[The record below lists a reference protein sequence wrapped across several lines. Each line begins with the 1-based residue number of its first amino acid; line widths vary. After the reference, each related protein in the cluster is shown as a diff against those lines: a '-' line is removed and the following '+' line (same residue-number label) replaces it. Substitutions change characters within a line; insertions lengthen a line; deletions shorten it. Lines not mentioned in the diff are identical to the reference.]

1 MKQLTLAVKKEVT
14 ERAMEKWN
22 STVPCCE
29 KCGGIHDLHYA
40 HWPPKGMGGTK
51 RHYDKNS
58 VKRLCRKCHMTGD
71 HGIREV

>member
-1 MKQLTLAVKKEVT
+1 MSRQLTLKVKKEVS
-14 ERAMEKWN
+14 ERAMEKWD

-29 KCGGIHDLHYA
+29 ECGGIHDLQYA

-51 RHYDKNS
+51 RNYNAEN
-58 VKRLCRKCHMTGD
+58 VKLLCAKCHRKE